1 MNVQKKV
8 LSAFLLFVI
17 VLTSVFPAALAET
30 PSSDSIRILFTH
42 DLHASLEP
50 AKMASA
56 DGQLT
61 ESGGFA
67 RLYTAIQEARKA
79 SPQGTL
85 LVDAGDYTMG
95 TLFQT
100 VEDTQSPELRLM
112 GMMGYDVVTAGNHE
126 FDYTITGFTDSLNAA
141 VESGDTLPPYVMSN
155 ISLPEGDEKADAL
168 REAMDAYGVTEY
180 VVTEKNG
187 FRIGIFGVMGTEAAD
202 LAPMSVPAVFEDA
215 KEAAQRMVKVL
226 KEEEQVDLVV
236 CISHSGTKE
245 DIADSEDEQLA
256 KAVPGIDVIVSGH
269 THTILQQPIVVGDT
283 IIVSSGSDSAYLGTL
298 DLNYDGGWQVQGYS
312 LHAIDSSIA
321 EDEAVTAKIDTFKA
335 MADEYLADYGHSY
348 DEVVAYSPYQF
359 SNINDMFYTP
369 GDYAL
374 GDITAD
380 SYVYAVKQAEGE
392 DYETVDAAVVPVGV
406 IRATINQGDITVAD
420 AFKILSLGTG
430 PDGQTGYPLISVYL
444 YGWELQNVC
453 EVDASVAGIM
463 GDAQLYF
470 AGLNDTYNPNG
481 LIFNK
486 VTSAV
491 LEREDGTTEAIESD
505 KLYRVVCSLY
515 SGQMLA
521 YVKEKSFGILSITPK
536 DASGAEITDYDSQII
551 YTYEGYEIKEWQAV
565 VSYLSSFEPQ
575 DGVSTIPEIYAS
587 PQGRKRADTSGGIFG
602 IVSHPN
608 KFAWIVYGVVVVLVL
623 IIVLVIVLIVRK
635 TKKRRAARV
644 AKANA
649 EISN

>member
-1 MNVQKKV
+1 MILHKKFLSV
-8 LSAFLLFVI
+8 LL
-17 VLTSVFPAALAET
+17 VLTLAMAVSFPSALAEDT
-30 PSSDSIRILFTH
+30 QSSAIRILFTH

-50 AKMASA
+50 SVVAGA

-67 RLYTAIQEARKA
+67 RLYTAIQEAREA
-79 SPQGTL
+79 SAQGSL

-112 GMMGYDVVTAGNHE
+112 GMMGYDAVTAGNHE

-141 VESGDTLPPYVMSN
+141 VQSGDVLPPYVMSN
-155 ISLPEGDEKADAL
+155 ISLPEGDSKADAL
-168 REAMDAYGVTEY
+168 RDAMDAYGVQEY
-180 VVTEKNG
+180 TIVEKNG
-187 FRIGIFGVMGTEAAD
+187 YRVGIFGLMGTEAAD
-202 LAPMSVPAVFEDA
+202 LAPMSAPAVFEDT
-215 KEAAQRMVKVL
+215 KEAAQRMVKIL
-226 KEEEQVDLVV
+226 KEQEQVDLVV

-256 KAVPGIDVIVSGH
+256 KAVPEIDVIISGH
-269 THTILQQPIVVGDT
+269 THTVLQQPIIVGDT

-298 DLNYDGGWQVQGYS
+298 DIAYDGGWQVQGYA
-312 LHAIDSSIA
+312 LRTIDSSIPD
-321 EDEAVTAKIDTFKA
+321 DEAVAAKVDTFKA
-335 MADEYLADYGHSY
+335 MADDYLADYGHFY
-348 DEVVAYSPYQF
+348 DEVIAYSPYQF
-359 SNINDMFYTP
+359 TNISDMFYHP

-380 SYVYAVKQAEGE
+380 SYVYAIKQAEGE
-392 DYETVDAAVVPVGV
+392 GYETVDVAVVPVGV
-406 IRATINQGDITVAD
+406 IRATINKGDVTVAD

-491 LEREDGTTEAIESD
+491 LEREGGAKEAIEPD

-536 DASGAEITDYDSQII
+536 DASGAEITDFDDQII

-575 DGVSTIPEIYAS
+575 DGVSTIPEVYAS
-587 PQGRKRADTSGGIFG
+587 AQGRKTADTSGSIIG

-608 KFAWIVYGVVVVLVL
+608 TFAWIVYGVVALL
-623 IIVLVIVLIVRK
+623 LAIIALVIVLIVRK
-635 TKKRRAARV
+635 SKKRRAAR
-644 AKANA
+644 AEKAQA
-649 EISN
+649 AG